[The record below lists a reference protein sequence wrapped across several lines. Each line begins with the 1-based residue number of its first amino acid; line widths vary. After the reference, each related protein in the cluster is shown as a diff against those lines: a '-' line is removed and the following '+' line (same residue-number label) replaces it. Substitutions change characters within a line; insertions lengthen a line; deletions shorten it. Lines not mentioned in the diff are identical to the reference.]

1 MTLIFTLVIAGLSAR
16 LPGAMFGHLTAAGVP
31 DKLASSLSGLP
42 PSGALFAAFLGYNPM
57 ATLIPPQV
65 LAGLSTST
73 QATILSNSFFPQ
85 LLAGPF
91 MDGLRVAFV
100 VCVVLS
106 MASAAASWM
115 RGRRYIHDLEVASVS
130 VGSSGD
136 LATVFEGSA
145 TAPAVE

>member
-1 MTLIFTLVIAGLSAR
+1 
-16 LPGAMFGHLTAAGVP
+16 
-31 DKLASSLSGLP
+31 
-42 PSGALFAAFLGYNPM
+42 
-57 ATLIPPQV
+57 
-65 LAGLSTST
+65 
-73 QATILSNSFFPQ
+73 
-85 LLAGPF
+85 